1 MLITPGIAVSFKFC
15 ALGSSYNTALAS
27 TFYLF
32 LYFVQVAHFR
42 EKS

>member
-1 MLITPGIAVSFKFC
+1 MLITLVITISFKFF
-15 ALGSSYNTALAS
+15 ALGSSYNTILAS
-27 TFYLF
+27 DFNLF